1 MSAARSTSTLP
12 LSPPPEPK
20 NATPTDSSQPPL
32 VLSPPRPCG
41 SLKPSPSGSHFELLT
56 LKISILFEGGLPL
69 GPGGL
74 PPPNATQSEPKEAA
88 HMAPRGT
95 LRLYTRWSAGST
107 GRAAAAAPSAVAP
120 SIATVA
126 RPSIPYPSL
135 PPSLARCLH
144 FVETAASVAGGPAP
158 TRPPALVVVTGPAR
172 AGMGIALTA

>member
-41 SLKPSPSGSHFELLT
+41 SLKPSLSGSHFELLT

-135 PPSLARCLH
+135 PPSRVASTSLRQPRASPVDPRRPGRPSSSP
-144 FVETAASVAGGPAP
+144 AAPASPSATDVIGPA
-158 TRPPALVVVTGPAR
+158 
-172 AGMGIALTA
+172 